1 MELARMA
8 TNMKAPRQRF
18 KILKF
23 LNPRTETTSW
33 RVSGIKR
40 NGERIRENFADPRE
54 AQYRYTELEG
64 EFHATNGAAA
74 LRATRLTD
82 EQIAVAEAGFKRLE
96 RDEDLLTAIDHWL
109 RTGKPAVVKESP
121 RLDDALKEYTTW
133 MESTKELRPQT
144 KKNLR
149 RRVTNFV
156 RGVGNKRVIDV
167 VPEHVEHYLAHCN
180 VAPITKD
187 AERRAIS
194 SFFVWCMK
202 GKRHWAINNPCYA
215 VEIEGVAGSGDHEPV
230 VLPVDEC
237 EKLLRAAERAEGGRL
252 APYIAICM
260 FGGLRP
266 FEAARLNWEQV
277 NLADGEIRLRG
288 GQTKTGAGRTVQIC
302 PTLRAWLR
310 RYRGRDEIYRPVF
323 EERLRELRA
332 GLGYGKP
339 KEESPDLKP
348 WVPDVLRH
356 TAISH
361 YFRATGSYGRT
372 AEQFGNSE
380 SIIKKHY
387 QSRVSSKDTK
397 RFYALRPLP
406 AKPAKRAKKRVKG
419 EKRVS
424 KHAASATNLVP
435 LRVDVAA

>member
-1 MELARMA
+1 MA
-8 TNMKAPRQRF
+8 INMKAPKQRF
-18 KILKF
+18 KIIKF
-23 LNPRTETTSW
+23 INPRTDTTSW

-40 NGERIRENFADPRE
+40 NGERIRENYADPQE
-54 AQYRYTELEG
+54 AQFRYTELEG
-64 EFHATNGAAA
+64 EFHATNGTAA

-82 EQIAVAEAGFKRLE
+82 EQVAIAEAGFKRLE
-96 RDEDLLTAIDHWL
+96 RDQDLLTAIDHWL
-109 RTGKPAVVKESP
+109 RTGKPSVIKESP

-133 MESTKELRPQT
+133 MDGTEELRLQT
-144 KKNLR
+144 KLNLR

-156 RGVGNKRVIDV
+156 KGVGNKRVIDV
-167 VPEHVEHYLAHCN
+167 VPEHVEQYLASRN

-187 AERRAIS
+187 ADRRAVS

-215 VEIEGVAGSGDHEPV
+215 VEIEGMATNGDHEPV
-230 VLPVDEC
+230 VLAVDDC
-237 EKLLRAAERAEGGRL
+237 EKLLRAAEAFEGGRL
-252 APYIAICM
+252 VPYISLCM

-266 FEAARLNWEQV
+266 NEAARVTWEQI
-277 NLADGEIRLRG
+277 NLADCELRLRG
-288 GQTKTGAGRTVQIC
+288 AQTKTGTGRTVQVC

-310 RYRGRDEIYRPVF
+310 RYKGQDEIYRPF
-323 EERLRELRA
+323 FDEKLRDVRT
-332 GLGYGKP
+332 GVGYGKP
-339 KEESPDLKP
+339 TKESPDLRP

-361 YFRATGSYGRT
+361 YFRASGSYGRT

-406 AKPAKRAKKRVKG
+406 ARPAKRRGGTQRRAGKTAPP
-419 EKRVS
+419 
-424 KHAASATNLVP
+424 AANV
-435 LRVDVAA
+435 VALPVQAAA